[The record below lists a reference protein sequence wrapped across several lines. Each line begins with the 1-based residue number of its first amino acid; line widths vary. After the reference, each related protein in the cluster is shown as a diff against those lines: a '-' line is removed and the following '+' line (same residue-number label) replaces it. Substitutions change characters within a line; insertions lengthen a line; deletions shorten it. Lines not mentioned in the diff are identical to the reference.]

1 LVVIFSEKTLL
12 QMTPQKVLHVA
23 KLVDM
28 TNLSETERTTC
39 STKPYPRKTHKEIK
53 VEQCLVWGVAVF
65 HTMHIQQEM
74 DKFIPYQN

>member
-1 LVVIFSEKTLL
+1 
-12 QMTPQKVLHVA
+12 MTPQKVLHVA

-53 VEQCLVWGVAVF
+53 VEQCLV
-65 HTMHIQQEM
+65 
-74 DKFIPYQN
+74 